1 MIKLAKGVIY
11 EINDDAMDFFIAH
24 NRVEYH
30 STTNRESDGKPM
42 HTCII
47 RQSDGDIE
55 TYRFFDEEIK
65 CVSQVQEL

>member
-1 MIKLAKGVIY
+1 MKMVKGVVY
-11 EINDDAMDFFIAH
+11 EITDQAMDFFIGH

-30 STTNRESDGKPM
+30 STTNREFDGKAM

-55 TYRFFDEEIK
+55 TYQFFDEEIK
-65 CVSQVQEL
+65 CVYQVQEI